1 MATAA
6 EARTLQNY
14 AGGAWFDSAATEA
27 LDDRDPATGELAAR
41 IPLSGA
47 SDIDA
52 AVRAARAAQPA
63 WRDGPPPERARAV
76 LAFRDALV
84 RNRQDLAAQVTAD
97 MGKTLADA
105 EGEVALGIESVEA

>member
-1 MATAA
+1 MAALA

-14 AGGAWFDSAATEA
+14 VAGRLVDAEASDA

-47 SDIDA
+47 GDVDA

-63 WRDGPPPERARAV
+63 WREVPPQERARAV
-76 LAFRDALV
+76 MALRDVLLRHREEIAAL
-84 RNRQDLAAQVTAD
+84 VTAD

-105 EGEVALGIESVEA
+105 DG